1 MDKILL
7 IIKREYWA
15 NVKKRSFLVMTLLA
29 PFLIVLF
36 LAVVIYIG
44 KANDSKKKIA
54 IIDES
59 GLFQEK
65 LKSTP
70 DWEFSFFSPYK
81 SGSLKDSVFRTKSL
95 DVLIEIPAA
104 NDSLYTNL
112 EKGVS
117 LIVKNDLDINTQ
129 KSLTTVFRNIIE
141 NKRLKVLGISK
152 QKLSYSKSNM
162 SFNLLSLATNQKGGA
177 SAIKLSLA
185 SALAYIVFMFIMI
198 YGVRVMRSVIEEKN
212 SRVVEVI
219 ISSVKPIQLM
229 IGKIIGTALTAL
241 TQFIIWIMLAF
252 IFMGGYQAF
261 ETQKIGMQ
269 SFQHSMISD
278 QVLRI
283 VDILFSLN
291 YPFIIATFLLFFTLG
306 YLFFSSFFAAIGA
319 AVDNETETQQFTLLA
334 IMPLMIGGYGSFT
347 SLMTNPNGNI
357 LALLS
362 IFPMTSPVAMVIR
375 SPYEVPVWQ
384 WLLAVFILL
393 VSTIGMIYLAA
404 KIYRTG
410 ILMYGKKASFKEIY
424 RWLKY

>member
-44 KANDSKKKIA
+44 KANNSKKKIA

-70 DWEFSFFSPYK
+70 DWEFNFFSPRK
-81 SGSLKDSVFRTKSL
+81 SGALKDSIFRTESL
-95 DVLIEIPAA
+95 DVLIEIPAT

-129 KSLTTVFRNIIE
+129 KSLTAVFRNIIE
-141 NKRLKVLGISK
+141 NKRLQVLGISK
-152 QKLSYSKSNM
+152 QKLAYSKSNM
-162 SFNLLSLATNQKGGA
+162 NFNLLSLATNQKGGA

-252 IFMGGYQAF
+252 VLM
-261 ETQKIGMQ
+261 IGMQ
-269 SFQHSMISD
+269 SLQHSMISN
-278 QVLRI
+278 QVLQI

-291 YPFIIATFLLFFTLG
+291 YPFIIVTFLLFFTLG

-319 AVDNETETQQFTLLA
+319 AVDNETETQQFTMLA

-357 LALLS
+357 LAGLS

-393 VSTIGMIYLAA
+393 ASTIGMIYLAA
-404 KIYRTG
+404 KIYRIG

-424 RWLKY
+424 RWLRY

>member
-1 MDKILL
+1 MNKILL

-29 PFLIVLF
+29 PFLILLF

-44 KANDSKKKIA
+44 KANNSKKKIA

-59 GLFQEK
+59 GLFKGK

-70 DWEFSFFSPYK
+70 DWKFSFFSPQK
-81 SGSLKDSVFRTKSL
+81 SGALKDSVFRTKSL

-129 KSLTTVFRNIIE
+129 KSLTAVFRNIIE
-141 NKRLKVLGISK
+141 NKRLQVLGISK
-152 QKLSYSKSNM
+152 QKLAYSKSNM
-162 SFNLLSLATNQKGGA
+162 NFNLLSLATHQKGDT

-185 SALAYIVFMFIMI
+185 SALAYIVFTFIMI

-252 IFMGGYQAF
+252 ILM
-261 ETQKIGMQ
+261 IGMQ
-269 SFQHSMISD
+269 SLQHSMISE

-347 SLMTNPNGNI
+347 SLMTNPGGNV
-357 LALLS
+357 LAALS

-375 SPYEVPVWQ
+375 SPYEVPIWQ
-384 WLLAVFILL
+384 WLLALLILL
-393 VSTIGMIYLAA
+393 VSTLGMIYLAA

-410 ILMYGKKASFKEIY
+410 ILMYGKKATFKEIY